1 MESLFLNMKHFTFLL
16 IIFISFHLFA
26 QKEQNNL
33 NAPLLE
39 KTFSYYSLDNVP
51 HKKIISFKNK
61 KVITLINPLNYLAAG
76 LLFFYQSI
84 LSEQIQADCTYEISC
99 SNYTKLC
106 INEDGFIVGS
116 LKGLHQLSTCF
127 PANIDD
133 CPNYKISSNLKI
145 KNQVEPD

>member
-1 MESLFLNMKHFTFLL
+1 MKYLAILL
-16 IIFISFHLFA
+16 ILLITTCSHG
-26 QKEQNNL
+26 QNNL
-33 NAPLLE
+33 NDVLLE
-39 KTFSYYSLDNVP
+39 KTFSYYKTNDSP
-51 HKKIISFKNK
+51 RKKIISFKNR
-61 KVITLINPLNYLAAG
+61 KVLTVINPLNYLAAG

-106 INEDGFIVGS
+106 INKDGFIVGS
-116 LKGLHQLSTCF
+116 LKGLHQLTTCF

-133 CPNYKISSNLKI
+133 CPKYKISTNLKI